1 MSPQML
7 GSAAA
12 EPGKTPD
19 EGVERGVFPTAKHRI
34 PQRTASTATS
44 KHTQTH
50 TSTQT
55 HKHRGYLPT
64 VRRPVIDCLDD
75 YKSPVDDSSD

>member
-34 PQRTASTATS
+34 PQRTASTATQ
-44 KHTQTH
+44 QTY
-50 TSTQT
+50 TNT
-55 HKHRGYLPT
+55 HKHKNTHRGYLPT